1 MRRLALV
8 SALGLML
15 LTSSS
20 VFAATGSHATAAA
33 HHTTAASHVT
43 TANQTWRATLPSTT
57 VTTDP
62 NATPATT
69 VSVRGGA
76 TLALVGNG
84 TRGSV
89 AVKLYGV
96 KPKWTVTVTVAGTTL
111 TISHDKFKMAANGVH
126 RFWLSKAEVA
136 ALKTAIASK
145 ATLTVNVT
153 VTPPSPGTAATLTGT
168 FAKVTHN

>member
-8 SALGLML
+8 GALGLMM
-15 LTSSS
+15 LTSTS
-20 VFAATGSHATAAA
+20 VFAATGSHAT
-33 HHTTAASHVT
+33 SHGAPTHAT
-43 TANQTWRATLPSTT
+43 TANQTWRAMLPSTP

-62 NATPATT
+62 NATPVTT

-96 KPKWTVTVTVAGTTL
+96 KPKWTVTVSVASTTL
-111 TISHDKFKMAANGVH
+111 TISHDKFKMAGNGVH
-126 RFWLSKAEVA
+126 RFWLSKTEVA
-136 ALKTAIASK
+136 ALKTAIASNT
-145 ATLTVNVT
+145 ALTVTVV
-153 VTPPSPGTAATLTGT
+153 VTPPTPGTAATLTGT
-168 FAKVTHN
+168 FAKVAH